1 MGTMPSVICL
11 TSDIVHLDLQGLLS
25 GTLNYVIYKPKN
37 TDLLGQKCYLVANR
51 DWQKWFIKKGD
62 MALTLDDL
70 KDLDYKK
77 VVKIM
82 FDGKEIN
89 NVQTNN

>member
-1 MGTMPSVICL
+1 L
-11 TSDIVHLDLQGLLS
+11 RS

-62 MALTLDDL
+62 MALTLDDI
-70 KDLDYKK
+70 KDLDFKK

-82 FDGKEIN
+82 FDGKE
-89 NVQTNN
+89 VKC

>member
-1 MGTMPSVICL
+1 MSSTVCL
-11 TSDIVHLDLQGLLS
+11 TPDIVRSDIQGLRS
-25 GTLNYVIYKPKN
+25 NTLNFVIYKPKN

-82 FDGKEIN
+82 FDGKD
-89 NVQTNN
+89 VKC